1 MIVVP
6 LIPIELQLLED
17 CRRLGL
23 TALAGS
29 QVWKAFKALP
39 FFPNS
44 HLKKIIL
51 SWSKLAM
58 CDIEEKLA
66 ERPKI
71 LVCNVEFLAARKV
84 VWHDLSCNT

>member
-1 MIVVP
+1 
-6 LIPIELQLLED
+6 
-17 CRRLGL
+17 
-23 TALAGS
+23 
-29 QVWKAFKALP
+29 
-39 FFPNS
+39 
-44 HLKKIIL
+44 
-51 SWSKLAM
+51 M